1 MRKLIFLPICLL
13 AGCATHSPVAKSRT
27 AAPLAPGVVT
37 TETPRP
43 VRFVETRYDVSGYRD
58 PGDPAVWHE
67 PHAILRKT
75 EVPGQPP
82 SESLTN
88 GPLTAY
94 VPATYDPLPPSVEL
108 AAELTE
114 QHQITVELRTMK
126 ANMFALQ
133 GQAQTQYGKLV
144 AETDATDR
152 LRQQLAN
159 DQQARLKNQTAD
171 SGAAAKATT
180 PDW

>member
-1 MRKLIFLPICLL
+1 
-13 AGCATHSPVAKSRT
+13 
-27 AAPLAPGVVT
+27 
-37 TETPRP
+37 
-43 VRFVETRYDVSGYRD
+43 
-58 PGDPAVWHE
+58 
-67 PHAILRKT
+67 
-75 EVPGQPP
+75 
-82 SESLTN
+82 
-88 GPLTAY
+88 LTAY
-94 VPATYDPLPPSVEL
+94 VPATYDPLPPSAEL

-114 QHQITVELRTMK
+114 QHQITAELRTMK